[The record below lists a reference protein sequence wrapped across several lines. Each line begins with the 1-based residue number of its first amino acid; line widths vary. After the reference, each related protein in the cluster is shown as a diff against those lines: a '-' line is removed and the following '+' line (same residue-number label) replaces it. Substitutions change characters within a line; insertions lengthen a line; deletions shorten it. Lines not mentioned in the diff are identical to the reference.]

1 MQMKNMSFTT
11 HRQGDT
17 SAQDVGQRETVAPT
31 RTWHRIALALI
42 VVIAAFL
49 NFFQQQQN
57 GYGNQFYAAAVR
69 SMLDSWHNFFFVA
82 FDPAGFV
89 TVDKPPLGLWI
100 QTASAAI
107 FGFSGFSI
115 ILPQSV
121 AGILSVLVLYW
132 LVRRKF
138 GPVMGLLAAL
148 FLALTPISVAMNRD
162 NNLDMLLV
170 LFVLLAT
177 WAVSLAAETGRLRWL
192 LLGALL
198 IAFGFNVKT
207 LEAYLVI
214 PALGLLYLLTAPLS
228 WRKRILHL
236 VLATLIML
244 IVSFSWIVAVDMVPA
259 SQRPYVD
266 STSDNSELSLTL
278 GYNGIQRL
286 LGTSQA
292 GGGSQP
298 GTTDSRSTSVTP
310 PTSTSQPPFPGRLG
324 NGGGTANGLR
334 GGAGNGGGTANIF
347 NGGGPASPLRFF
359 NVDLGGQVSWLLPM
373 AILGL
378 LALLWQRRVSFP
390 LDNRLQAS
398 VLWGVWLLTMGTFF
412 SIASFFHT
420 YYMVIIAPAIAALA
434 AIGLVTLWN
443 DYRMRADWRGWI
455 LPLALL
461 LTAGEQLYLL
471 SSSNSWNTVLSPIV
485 LILTI
490 LSAAVLV
497 FARLRPTLI
506 INSNSWLRSAIV
518 AGVAVLLITPAIWSF
533 TTTLHPENTTL
544 PTAGPST
551 MGGMMAFPGAD
562 GGSMSS
568 KYRTGSFSSTDSKGR
583 AGGPP
588 AGFGGMGMGG
598 GAASDQKLIDYLTAN
613 QGTAR
618 YLLATIRSTSAE
630 SIIVQTNKPVMALGG
645 YLGSDPILTQSQ
657 LTSLI
662 KDGTVRYFLL
672 QSPGNPNTTTDA
684 SPTQA
689 SGPTGTGQ
697 MRGNGGGGLLG
708 AGQNQQL
715 TGWVQ
720 SHCSIVQASL
730 WSTSSTQSNTAAG
743 GGSDVGGQQLYDC
756 SSLH

>member
-1 MQMKNMSFTT
+1 MQTENISFTT

-17 SAQDVGQRETVAPT
+17 SAQDVGRRETIAPT

-107 FGFSGFSI
+107 FGFSGFSL

-138 GPVMGLLAAL
+138 GPVTGLLAAL

-236 VLATLIML
+236 VLATLILL

-292 GGGSQP
+292 GGGSEP
-298 GTTDSRSTSVTP
+298 GTTGSGSTSAPP
-310 PTSTSQPPFPGRLG
+310 PTSPSRPSFPGRSGSGGGMANAPRGGTG
-324 NGGGTANGLR
+324 NGGGTANLFS
-334 GGAGNGGGTANIF
+334 GGGS
-347 NGGGPASPLRFF
+347 ASPLRFF

-390 LDNRLQAS
+390 LDHRLQAS

-420 YYMVIIAPAIAALA
+420 YYMVIIAPAIAASA
-434 AIGLVTLWN
+434 AIGLLTLWN

-471 SSSNSWNTVLSPIV
+471 SSYNGWNTVLSPIV
-485 LILTI
+485 VILTI
-490 LSAAVLV
+490 LAAAALV
-497 FARLRPTLI
+497 FARLHPTLS

-518 AGVAVLLITPAIWSF
+518 VGAAVLLITPAIWSF
-533 TTTLHPENTTL
+533 ATTLHPENTTL

-551 MGGMMAFPGAD
+551 MGGTIVFTGGGD
-562 GGSMSS
+562 GGGSMSS
-568 KYRTGSFSSTDSKGR
+568 KGRTGGT
-583 AGGPP
+583 P

-645 YLGSDPILTQSQ
+645 YLGGDPILTQSQ

-672 QSPGNPNTTTDA
+672 QSPGNPNTTTGD
-684 SPTQA
+684 SQTQA
-689 SGPTGTGQ
+689 SGSTGTGQ

-708 AGQNQQL
+708 GSGQNQQL
-715 TGWVQ
+715 TSWVQ
-720 SHCSIVQASL
+720 SHCSIVQTNL
-730 WSTSSTQSNTAAG
+730 WSTGSTQANTPAG
-743 GGSDVGGQQLYDC
+743 GDSGVGGQQLYDC